1 MVCGSSSGNTTA
13 LGHVRVAVP
22 CSLPGSA
29 LQSLRDGFSG
39 RGNTANQQRSS
50 RAQLLRLSSPECRT
64 AIVEDG
70 NDGSMSK
77 PDLWI
82 AANTRWSSVGVD
94 GAGGE
99 P

>member
-1 MVCGSSSGNTTA
+1 MVCTSSSGNTTA
-13 LGHVRVAVP
+13 LGHVRVAIP
-22 CSLPGSA
+22 YSLAGSA
-29 LQSLRDGFSG
+29 LRALREGFGG
-39 RGNTANQQRSS
+39 RENSANQQRSS

-70 NDGSMSK
+70 NDSSMSK

-82 AANTRWSSVGVD
+82 ATNTRWSSVGVD

>member
-1 MVCGSSSGNTTA
+1 MVCTSSSGNTTA
-13 LGHVRVAVP
+13 LGHVRVAIP
-22 CSLPGSA
+22 YSLPGSA
-29 LQSLRDGFSG
+29 LQALRDGFSG

-50 RAQLLRLSSPECRT
+50 RAELLRLSSPECRT

-70 NDGSMSK
+70 SDGSRCK
-77 PDLWI
+77 PNLWI
-82 AANTRWSSVGVD
+82 ATNTRWSSVGEV